1 MRRFTTILFLILFIL
16 TTCPTLAD
24 NFSAENEIESEL
36 DTLQN
41 FRLDDVV
48 ISGTRWQQSSGN
60 IASKIIQITPSTV
73 GFHAPQTT
81 ADLLSLSGK
90 VYMQKS
96 QQGGG
101 SPMIRGFATNR
112 LLYTVDGVRM
122 NTAIFRSGNIQNVI
136 SIDPYAIENTEVLF
150 GPNSVIYGS
159 DAIGGVMS
167 FQTLLTKFSKT
178 NSPLITGS
186 VCGKYAS
193 ANSEKTG
200 HFDINIGWKK
210 WALLTSISYFN
221 FGDLM
226 QGSKGPEDYIKTF
239 ADVKRIDGK
248 DVATTNTNPKLQSP
262 SGYSQL
268 NLMQKVSFKP
278 SAEWVANAAFHYSKT
293 SPYSRYDRHLR
304 TRNNLP
310 RYAEWNY
317 GNQIWGMYA
326 FDVNHTATNALY
338 DQAIL
343 RLAYQNFQESRID
356 RNFNSDKRTTQT
368 EKVDAYS
375 ANLDFEKKIGQKN
388 DIFYGLEWVYNHV
401 NSFGN
406 TKNITTD
413 ELKNSAARYPISN
426 WHSVAA
432 YISSHHSFSEKLK
445 AQAGLRY
452 NIFSLNGN
460 FDEFTQKEYTLPF
473 DNIHFQ
479 SGALTGNLGL
489 IFRPDYTWAISTN
502 LSTGF
507 RSPNVDDMGKI
518 FDSAPGIVVVPN
530 ANLKAEYATNMDL
543 SVVKVLGDVVK
554 LDLTGYYTFLN
565 NALVRRPMQFNG
577 QDSIIYKGEMSAV
590 EAVQNAATAR
600 VYGLQAGVEVKIP
613 GGFSASTDL
622 NFQKGIEE
630 LDNGQT
636 SPSRHA
642 APFFGVSRINY
653 QQGKLK
659 MQLNAQYQA
668 EKLHKYMP
676 HEEKSK
682 TEIYAKDADGNTY
695 APAWWT
701 LNYHAQYQISKN
713 LSITAGIENI
723 LDKRYRPYSSGIS
736 GAGRNFLISVKTRF

>member
-1 MRRFTTILFLILFIL
+1 MKRTLTILFLLLFIF
-16 TTCPTLAD
+16 T
-24 NFSAENEIESEL
+24 NVFSAENEIELEL
-36 DTLQN
+36 DTLKN
-41 FRLDDVV
+41 FHLDEVV
-48 ISGTRWQQSSGN
+48 ISGTRWQQSSSN
-60 IASKIIQITPSTV
+60 IASKIIQISPATV

-81 ADLLSLSGK
+81 ADLLTLSGK

-112 LLYTVDGVRM
+112 LLYTVDDVRM

-167 FQTLLTKFSKT
+167 FQTLQTKFSNT

-186 VCGKYAS
+186 VSGKYAT
-193 ANSEKTG
+193 ANSEKTA

-210 WALLTSISYFN
+210 WALLTSISSFN
-221 FGDLM
+221 FDDLL
-226 QGSKGPEDYIKTF
+226 QGSRGPKDYIKPF
-239 ADVKRIDGK
+239 AAVERIDGK
-248 DVATTNTNPKLQSP
+248 DVAIANTNPKLQSP
-262 SGYSQL
+262 SGYSQF

-278 SAEWVANAAFHYSKT
+278 SAVWTANASVHYSET

-310 RYAEWNY
+310 RYSEWNY

-326 FDVNHTATNALY
+326 FDVSHSQANMLY
-338 DQAIL
+338 DQAAL
-343 RLAYQNFQESRID
+343 KLAVQNFEESRID
-356 RNFNSDKRTTQT
+356 RNFNSDIRTRQT

-375 ANLDFEKKIGQKN
+375 ANLDFEKKIGGK
-388 DIFYGLEWVYNHV
+388 DEIFYGLEWVYNHV
-401 NSFGN
+401 NSFGSKTN
-406 TKNITTD
+406 ISTKETG
-413 ELKNSAARYPISN
+413 NSAARYPISN

-432 YISSHHSFSEKLK
+432 FVSNHHSFNKKLK

-452 NIFSLNGN
+452 NAFSLHGT
-460 FDEFTQKEYTLPF
+460 FDKFTQKEYTLPF

-530 ANLKAEYATNMDL
+530 ANLKAEYATNIDL
-543 SVVKVLGDVVK
+543 SVVKILGDIVK

-577 QDSIIYKGEMSAV
+577 QDSILYKGEMSAV

-600 VYGLQAGVEVKIP
+600 VYGLQAGLEVKIA

-630 LDNGQT
+630 LDNGEK

-653 QQGKLK
+653 QHGKLK

-668 EKLHKYMP
+668 EKSHEEMP

-682 TEIYAKDADGNTY
+682 TEIYAKDENGNTF

-701 LNYHAQYQISKN
+701 LNYHAQYQICKN

-736 GAGRNFLISVKTRF
+736 APGRNFLISIKATF